1 MGYSVQNGKAI
12 NCTFTYVRHTREA
25 LESTYTP
32 KRQEKDN
39 LKKINSHGRLKI
51 FRDQSKKGGTK
62 QQNSK

>member
-12 NCTFTYVRHTREA
+12 KCTFTYVRHTREA

-39 LKKINSHGRLKI
+39 LKKINSHGRFKI
-51 FRDQSKKGGTK
+51 FRD
-62 QQNSK
+62 